1 MTFFRFREQLQHQV
15 AGGPVHPGLLLL
27 RSKGNDAMNQSRSRS
42 TARAIAIAKADE
54 SAARKALL
62 TRVSVIAVF
71 ALAALVALPS
81 FWSF

>member
-1 MTFFRFREQLQHQV
+1 
-15 AGGPVHPGLLLL
+15 
-27 RSKGNDAMNQSRSRS
+27 MNQSRSRS
-42 TARAIAIAKADE
+42 AARAIAIAKADE
-54 SAARKALL
+54 SAVRKALL

>member
-1 MTFFRFREQLQHQV
+1 MNW
-15 AGGPVHPGLLLL
+15 ASGPDHPGVLLL

-62 TRVSVIAVF
+62 IRASVIAVF